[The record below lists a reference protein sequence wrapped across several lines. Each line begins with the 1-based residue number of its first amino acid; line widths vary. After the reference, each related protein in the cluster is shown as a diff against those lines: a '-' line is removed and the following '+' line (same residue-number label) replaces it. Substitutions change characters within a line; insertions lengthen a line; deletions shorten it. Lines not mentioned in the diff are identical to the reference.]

1 MQMGRFN
8 EKSSNELVRFPDSPI
23 PSMALYTLTPE
34 NLSFFK

>member
-23 PSMALYTLTPE
+23 PSMARYTTPE